1 MSTPVTAPAAE
12 RERPWRWVIIALI
25 FLGTIINYF
34 DRLALP
40 TLAPV
45 LRAEFKL
52 SNVDY
57 AWIANSFLLA
67 YALSMF
73 LWGAVFDRIGN
84 RLGFAAAVVIWSVA
98 QIGTAAARGV
108 ASLCGL
114 RVDREF
120 ISARLRPFDVSL
132 GRGV

>member
-1 MSTPVTAPAAE
+1 MSTPVAAPVMQ

-73 LWGAVFDRIGN
+73 LWGAVFAIWSIR
-84 RLGFAAAVVIWSVA
+84 GFA
-98 QIGTAAARGV
+98 
-108 ASLCGL
+108 
-114 RVDREF
+114 
-120 ISARLRPFDVSL
+120 P
-132 GRGV
+132 